1 MSKDFYK
8 ILDISN
14 GASEAEI
21 KKAYRQAAIKYHPDK
36 NPGDAKAEQM
46 FKDAS
51 EAFEV
56 LSNPQKK
63 AVYDQYGYE
72 GLSGQQG
79 FSDVNDIFQN
89 FGSIFDDFFS
99 FGGGAGGGGGRG
111 RQRAQYGADL
121 KSQLKITFAESVFG
135 VKKDIHFTKNT
146 ACTKCDQTGCE
157 PGTSKSTCGT
167 CGGQGQVRRSQGF
180 FSIATTC
187 PDCRGLGESIDSPCK
202 VCRGTTRAQE
212 KKTLEVDIPG
222 GIENGMQL
230 KLGGKGDD
238 GINGGPAGDLYIQIM
253 VEEDANYERDENDI
267 LSPLKISMTQA
278 ALGATI
284 TTKTLDGEEIVD
296 IPAGSQHDDSIK
308 IPSKGCPSLYK
319 QKTRGDFYFI
329 LKVQI
334 PKKLNTEQKDL
345 LSQLSKSMGEDE
357 IGSKKSG
364 GFFKHIFD

>member
-1 MSKDFYK
+1 MSKDFYQ
-8 ILDISN
+8 ILSIAKT
-14 GASEAEI
+14 ASATEI
-21 KKAYRQAAIKYHPDK
+21 KAAYRKAAIKYHPDK
-36 NPGDAKAEQM
+36 NQGDSEAEKM

-79 FSDVNDIFQN
+79 FSNVDDIFQN

-99 FGGGAGGGGGRG
+99 FGNTASGNSR

-121 KSQLKITFAESVFG
+121 KSQLKITFAESIFG
-135 VKKDIHFTKNT
+135 VKKDVHFTKNT
-146 ACTKCDQTGCE
+146 ACTACDQTGCE

-187 PDCRGLGESIDSPCK
+187 PDCRGLGQSIDSPCK
-202 VCRGTTRAQE
+202 ECRGTTRAKE
-212 KKTLEVDIPG
+212 KKTIEVDIPG

-230 KLGGKGDD
+230 KLANKGDD
-238 GINGGPAGDLYIQIM
+238 GVHGGPAGDLYIQIL
-253 VEEDANYERDENDI
+253 VSEDKNYERDENDI

-284 TTKTLDGEEIVD
+284 ETQTLDGRETVE
-296 IPAGSQHDDSIK
+296 IPAGAQHDQSIK
-308 IPSKGCPSLYK
+308 ITGKGSPNLYK
-319 QKTRGDFYFI
+319 KTRGDFYFVI
-329 LKVQI
+329 KIDI
-334 PKKLNTEQKDL
+334 PKKLTSEQKDL
-345 LSQLSKSMGEDE
+345 LVQLSQSMGEE
-357 IGSKKSG
+357 NIGSKKSG
-364 GFFKHIFD
+364 GFFKNIFE